1 MLFAGSGAAC
11 SMPPDHDVG
20 RGSPEPDLSAPH
32 HLPEMDTDT
41 ARYNKI
47 VFKHKRRFNYDHGIN
62 VPLLLDYG
70 VQFSS

>member
-1 MLFAGSGAAC
+1 MLSTGSGAAC

-41 ARYNKI
+41 PRYNTLI
-47 VFKHKRRFNYDHGIN
+47 VC
-62 VPLLLDYG
+62 V
-70 VQFSS
+70 